1 LISQSSTTGA
11 GTPFNVRKLEVI
23 EGASPRRQESFEQEV
38 VSQLDG
44 LYPLAL
50 GLTHGVHDA
59 EDLVQETVARALARS
74 TQFEPGTNLRAWLHT
89 IERSL
94 FISGYRRE
102 RRLPPMRSLDDVEES
117 ALSDPR
123 GTRTSPSAEQELL
136 SHWVSEEI
144 VAALQALP
152 EPYRAAV
159 LLSDV
164 QCLSYAEIAQTMGCA
179 LGTVMSRLHR
189 GRSLLRRAL
198 GGPEDDPGA
207 PVSLSIDAVEPLPA
221 AA

>member
-1 LISQSSTTGA
+1 LISQSSTTIA
-11 GTPFNVRKLEVI
+11 GTGFRSQEDEIMKETRPCRH
-23 EGASPRRQESFEQEV
+23 ESFEREV
-38 VSQLDG
+38 AAQLDA

-50 GLTHGVHDA
+50 GLTRRVHDA
-59 EDLVQETVARALARS
+59 EDLVQETVARALTRGD
-74 TQFEPGTNLRAWLHT
+74 QFQPGTNLRAWLHT

-94 FISGYRRE
+94 FVSAYRRE
-102 RRLPPMRSLDDVEES
+102 RRAPPVQSLDEVEES

-136 SHWVSEEI
+136 DQWVSEEI
-144 VAALQALP
+144 VAALQVLP
-152 EPYRAAV
+152 EPYRMAV

-164 QCLSYAEIAQTMGCA
+164 GGLSYEQAAQAMGCA

-198 GGPEDDPGA
+198 GGPDDDADA
-207 PVSLSIDAVEPLPA
+207 PVSLPTHAVEPLMA